1 MGQKKARYIERKLPK
16 LSFWGRTNSWAFY
29 KLELTRVVF
38 HVTSHFIKSRFF
50 LPQTPWIKERCVLC
64 DLYVAEFGTFHTWSG
79 TIPEGSGLASLLFI
93 KTSAYLFSHEPLKK
107 ASLWESSM
115 SKDHLKGSN
124 LKGVY
129 SIFKCIYLNTRRK
142 LWVDTPHTIDVG
154 HLRWVGEN
162 KGGICF

>member
-1 MGQKKARYIERKLPK
+1 M
-16 LSFWGRTNSWAFY
+16 
-29 KLELTRVVF
+29 
-38 HVTSHFIKSRFF
+38 TSHFIKSRFF

-64 DLYVAEFGTFHTWSG
+64 DLYVAEFGTFHTWSD

-93 KTSAYLFSHEPLKK
+93 KTSAYLFSHEPLKN

-124 LKGVY
+124 LKGAY

-142 LWVDTPHTIDVG
+142 LWVDTPHTIDVVTSG
-154 HLRWVGEN
+154 GWERTREEFVSN
-162 KGGICF
+162 KSLCCCLLQQIRKML